1 MTQLTEVIG
10 KNTCKTR
17 IRINACADRCAA
29 LRQGF
34 DGGKRMADA
43 LRGVVDLAFPS
54 TQFLCESHGHRIHQM
69 GAASFD
75 HISQL

>member
-1 MTQLTEVIG
+1 
-10 KNTCKTR
+10 
-17 IRINACADRCAA
+17 
-29 LRQGF
+29 
-34 DGGKRMADA
+34 MADA